1 MKIIKTN
8 FTGLKIIKLKK
19 NKDKRGYLIETFRKE
34 KIYDKNL
41 IFDYSVFSKKNV
53 IRGFHFQYKYPQA
66 KYITVLK
73 GKILDC
79 VVDLRKNSKTFGKI
93 FKIELSEKN
102 CKSLYIPEGFGHAYY
117 SISKINI
124 IYYKL
129 SNYYHPKY
137 EDGIIWNDKSLRI
150 NWPTKKPIVSKKDK
164 MLKTFDFFKKKINI
178 FN

>member
-19 NKDKRGYLIETFRKE
+19 NKDKRGYLTETFRKE

-79 VVDLRKNSKTFGKI
+79 VVDLRKNSKTFGKT
-93 FKIELSEKN
+93 FKIILSEQN
-102 CKSLYIPEGFGHAYY
+102 SLSLYVPSGFAHSYLTLD
-117 SISKINI
+117 KKNLV
-124 IYYKL
+124 YYKL
-129 SNYYHPKY
+129 SNYYSPKF
-137 EDGIIWNDKSLRI
+137 ENGIVWNDKDLKVK
-150 NWPTKKPIVSKKDK
+150 WPIKKPLVSPKDK
-164 MLKTFDFFKKKINI
+164 SLQSFKNFLVKFKHL
-178 FN
+178 